1 MIAGRKDNCQNPLGQ
16 SDEVPSMTDSSFGI
30 EQKAAAPFAE
40 TSQLIAP
47 PADDAGRRFS
57 PLDRLAQVGAAGKAI
72 ELLRPERERVRLG
85 GLETDQEADRRG
97 CGVVGC
103 AIGSAE
109 PHTHHGGVR
118 VLPISWLMRPERYAG
133 ELHAHRRIA
142 TQPRQQCRGIQPRGP
157 DLLKGDIGS
166 PPHR

>member
-109 PHTHHGGVR
+109 PHTHQGGVR
-118 VLPISWLMRPERYAG
+118 VLPISRPMRLEYPTTSAT
-133 ELHAHRRIA
+133 RIA
-142 TQPRQQCRGIQPRGP
+142 ASRSWALWT
-157 DLLKGDIGS
+157 
-166 PPHR
+166 PPPLMPISACDHAC